1 MGFDRLIEKIKET
14 GNPSVVGL
22 DPKLDYVPE
31 FLRKLFVSLKR
42 RPSILALLVLAIGF
56 LFYSLNLTQISNTT
70 AKIQGP
76 GMGLCGFATMLF
88 SMLSLVCALNAYP
101 RRKKP
106 VIPMVI
112 LMFVMFAIII
122 FADIKYSGLITNAL
136 TRAENPI
143 TEEDYIIKARNTL
156 KLHIIVLIIGA
167 ALVALRPVYGKMLRS
182 IKTSVEVEDNS
193 GMGAIDIAGDD

>member
-1 MGFDRLIEKIKET
+1 MSKNEQKTVKSGSKM
-14 GNPSVVGL
+14 
-22 DPKLDYVPE
+22 PE

-106 VIPMVI
+106 VIPMLI
-112 LMFVMFAIII
+112 LAVLMLGVII
-122 FADIKYSGLITNAL
+122 FCDVYYTGLITAAV

-143 TEEDYIIKARNTL
+143 KIDSSTIYIAKANNML
-156 KLHIIVLIIGA
+156 WDHIVIEIIGA
-167 ALVALRPVYGKMLRS
+167 AMFLLVPVYSKLLRK
-182 IKTSVEVEDNS
+182 INTSVTVEDY
-193 GMGAIDIAGDD
+193 GKMGAIDISGED